1 MQIRRGQYA
10 GRHGE
15 AGRVAAIGNFDGVHL
30 GHQALVAAAC
40 GVAAPGQSIAVL
52 TFEPHPRELF
62 DPVGAPRRLMR
73 VTDKA
78 IALGRLGVQELIVLQ
93 FHVGLSAMSPETFAR
108 DVLREGLGIRHL
120 VVGEGFRYGVRRT
133 GDVKT
138 LRASGAA
145 LGFAV
150 TEVSAIGVEGERVSS
165 TRVRTAV
172 ASGDLTGAERLLGR
186 PYSLSGRVG
195 HGQRLG
201 RELGFPTANL
211 RLHPR
216 AISLSG
222 IYAVRVRGL
231 PGVAGAAAAV
241 ASLGT
246 RPTVGGVEPLL
257 EVHVFDFSGNL
268 YGQRIEVE
276 FIARLRDEERFDS
289 LPALVTQM
297 HADALRARQ
306 ILAVRAA

>member
-1 MQIRRGQYA
+1 
-10 GRHGE
+10 
-15 AGRVAAIGNFDGVHL
+15 
-30 GHQALVAAAC
+30 
-40 GVAAPGQSIAVL
+40 
-52 TFEPHPRELF
+52 
-62 DPVGAPRRLMR
+62 
-73 VTDKA
+73 
-78 IALGRLGVQELIVLQ
+78 
-93 FHVGLSAMSPETFAR
+93 
-108 DVLREGLGIRHL
+108 
-120 VVGEGFRYGVRRT
+120 
-133 GDVKT
+133 
-138 LRASGAA
+138 
-145 LGFAV
+145 
-150 TEVSAIGVEGERVSS
+150 
-165 TRVRTAV
+165 
-172 ASGDLTGAERLLGR
+172 
-186 PYSLSGRVG
+186 VG